1 MIFGFLI
8 LVIAISISV
17 IAAWYSIAGLVAIF
31 AAAAVPVIIMG
42 AALEAGKIAAT
53 VWLHNN
59 WERAGWRFKAYLVP
73 AVVFLMILTSMG
85 IFGFLSKAHLDQNI
99 VSGDGMAKV
108 AIYDEKIKTARENID
123 ANRRA
128 LKQMDEAVDQLMAR
142 TTDDTGAQRAANL
155 RRNQARERTALQAD
169 IAKNQQAI
177 AQYNEERAPLAAEYR
192 KIEAEVG
199 PIKYIA
205 ALIYG
210 EGTDVNALEQAVR
223 WVIILIVIVF
233 DPLALALILAGNK
246 QLEWARR
253 GRGGWVHDDKEEQP
267 APAEPIPDKIE
278 PVINSLEDAPNKQKQ
293 EEQKQEEL
301 EQFFWRARMIARGL
315 DADETTRIAN
325 EANAMLSEVPAEE
338 PNYDEVIEDIRAIR
352 TAEEKERSE
361 KETLQSALDTLVA
374 EYDKLVQERDVAS
387 ALKTALETQLTDAT
401 AQLAQ
406 AKNKETGLT
415 QSLNSAQTLLDAAE
429 TQRNDLQT
437 AVIDVN
443 EKNVSLQ
450 DQLTAAQSEVSKLQG
465 WVDQLQS
472 DLREAIT
479 LAAERNQKLNELMQQ
494 SIEVVSTPQEDTT
507 QLEPTIEDPAAVAE
521 QQTNTEPSV
530 LDFDPKLGYEERY
543 FAKTRAVADTEM
555 PESNVAD
562 FGTKFPSNPGKG
574 DMYLRVDFLPPVLYK
589 WNGSK
594 WIEIDR
600 KLTDQLAYN
609 RTYIEHLVAKLRTG
623 EYDIDD
629 LNETERAE
637 IATYLNGNGTIQ

>member
-31 AAAAVPVIIMG
+31 AAAAVPVMIMG

-278 PVINSLEDAPNKQKQ
+278 PVINSVEDAPNEQKQ

-494 SIEVVSTPQEDTT
+494 SIEVVSIPQEDTT
-507 QLEPTIEDPAAVAE
+507 QLEPTIEDPVAVAE

>member
-42 AALEAGKIAAT
+42 GALEAGKIAAT

-73 AVVFLMILTSMG
+73 AVIFLMILTSMG

-210 EGTDVNALEQAVR
+210 EGTDANALEQAVR

-253 GRGGWVHDDKEEQP
+253 GRGGWVHDDTATPLVVVTEPKVEETP
-267 APAEPIPDKIE
+267 EPKLTP
-278 PVINSLEDAPNKQKQ
+278 LEEEEL
-293 EEQKQEEL
+293 EEQKEKEL
-301 EQFFWRARMIARGL
+301 KQFFWRGRMIAKALDSEEAERTAKEANSLLADIEPTEQDITEILDEIEL
-315 DADETTRIAN
+315 DALAEQQRAAEAKRQQDLLDELASELERISAEN
-325 EANAMLSEVPAEE
+325 ESAKQSR
-338 PNYDEVIEDIRAIR
+338 DQ
-352 TAEEKERSE
+352 
-361 KETLQSALDTLVA
+361 LQSQLATV
-374 EYDKLVQERDVAS
+374 S
-387 ALKTALETQLTDAT
+387 TQLQSNVAIKTQLEQDLLT
-401 AQLAQ
+401 SKSNLSVTETEKDQLAQ
-406 AKNKETGLT
+406 AKEVTDAENTKLG
-415 QSLNSAQTLLDAAE
+415 NWVAQLE
-429 TQRNDLQT
+429 N
-437 AVIDVN
+437 
-443 EKNVSLQ
+443 
-450 DQLTAAQSEVSKLQG
+450 
-465 WVDQLQS
+465 

-479 LAAERNQKLNELMQQ
+479 IASQKTQEVTALGQRIAELQAQLQAQ
-494 SIEVVSTPQEDTT
+494 PAPTPI
-507 QLEPTIEDPAAVAE
+507 PTVGDIDRPGDYI
-521 QQTNTEPSV
+521 TPPN
-530 LDFDPKLGYEERY
+530 DLGYEQRY
-543 FAKTRAVADTEM
+543 FDKYQENEITGEETNA
-555 PESNVAD
+555 S
-562 FGTKFPSNPGKG
+562 FGTEFPNTPGKG
-574 DMYLRVDFLPPVLYK
+574 DLFLRVDYMPERLYK

-594 WIEIDR
+594 WIMLDKSQTDRYAYDTAYIQHLVEKMQRGEID
-600 KLTDQLAYN
+600 A
-609 RTYIEHLVAKLRTG
+609 E
-623 EYDIDD
+623 D
-629 LNETERAE
+629 LNDTERTQVAE
-637 IATYLNGNGTIQ
+637 YLSNAKSQ

>member
-1 MIFGFLI
+1 
-8 LVIAISISV
+8 
-17 IAAWYSIAGLVAIF
+17 
-31 AAAAVPVIIMG
+31 
-42 AALEAGKIAAT
+42 
-53 VWLHNN
+53 
-59 WERAGWRFKAYLVP
+59 
-73 AVVFLMILTSMG
+73 
-85 IFGFLSKAHLDQNI
+85 
-99 VSGDGMAKV
+99 
-108 AIYDEKIKTARENID
+108 
-123 ANRRA
+123 
-128 LKQMDEAVDQLMAR
+128 
-142 TTDDTGAQRAANL
+142 
-155 RRNQARERTALQAD
+155 
-169 IAKNQQAI
+169 
-177 AQYNEERAPLAAEYR
+177 
-192 KIEAEVG
+192 
-199 PIKYIA
+199 
-205 ALIYG
+205 
-210 EGTDVNALEQAVR
+210 
-223 WVIILIVIVF
+223 
-233 DPLALALILAGNK
+233 
-246 QLEWARR
+246 
-253 GRGGWVHDDKEEQP
+253 
-267 APAEPIPDKIE
+267 
-278 PVINSLEDAPNKQKQ
+278 
-293 EEQKQEEL
+293 
-301 EQFFWRARMIARGL
+301 
-315 DADETTRIAN
+315 
-325 EANAMLSEVPAEE
+325 
-338 PNYDEVIEDIRAIR
+338 
-352 TAEEKERSE
+352 
-361 KETLQSALDTLVA
+361 
-374 EYDKLVQERDVAS
+374 VAS